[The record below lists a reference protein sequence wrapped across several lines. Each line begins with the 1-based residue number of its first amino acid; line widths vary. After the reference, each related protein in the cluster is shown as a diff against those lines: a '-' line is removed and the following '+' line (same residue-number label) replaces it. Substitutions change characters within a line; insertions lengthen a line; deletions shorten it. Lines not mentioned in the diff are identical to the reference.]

1 MFKNKSISLF
11 ALLALVM
18 LGAFPLT
25 TFAAKNADAVR
36 VTLDFGQT
44 AFASDESVPVN
55 VSIRNEGKTAV
66 RILRWLTPIDGVKD
80 DLFAVTIDGRRV
92 EYIGA
97 DYKRAAPT
105 DKDYV
110 TLEAGATLETTID
123 LAGYYDLSQTGFYQV
138 SYEAKSIDGYP
149 TEIMPRAGAEENQAL
164 RSETAQAWI
173 SGRET
178 LVPFEPMMDAVS
190 GSTSFTGCS
199 TSRQSSLVT
208 ARNNA
213 STYSANS
220 YNYLA
225 AGTVGARY
233 TTWFGSYTSSRY
245 STVRSHYS
253 NIRNAM
259 DTASVRFN
267 CTCTDSAY
275 AYVYPTQP
283 YTIYLCNAFW
293 NAPSTGTD
301 SKAGTL
307 VHEMSHF
314 NVVAGTDDWAYGQ
327 SAAKSLA
334 RSNPTRAVDNADS
347 HEYFAENT
355 PAQQ

>member
-1 MFKNKSISLF
+1 MQVFKKNFIVLF
-11 ALLALVM
+11 ALAFL
-18 LGAFPLT
+18 LGASFVSSVV
-25 TFAAKNADAVR
+25 AKTNDAVK
-36 VTLDFGQT
+36 VSLNFEKNVYGYE
-44 AFASDESVPVN
+44 ESVPVN
-55 VSIRNEGKTAV
+55 VSITNQSKAGVK
-66 RILRWLTPIDGVKD
+66 ILRWLTPFDGVKE
-80 DLFAVTIDGRRV
+80 DLFVVTLDGKPV

-97 DYKRAAPT
+97 HYKRAAPT
-105 DKDYV
+105 EKDYI
-110 TLEAGATLETTID
+110 TIRPGETFEATVD
-123 LAGYYDLSQTGFYQV
+123 LAGYYDLSKTGFYQV
-138 SYEAKSIDGYP
+138 NYEVEAANIFSYQNNLLDQ
-149 TEIMPRAGAEENQAL
+149 TEEL
-164 RSETAQAWI
+164 RSSVAQAYI
-173 SGRET
+173 EAHEAAPI
-178 LVPFEPMMDAVS
+178 LDMPDAVS
-190 GSTSFTGCS
+190 GSTTFTGCS

-213 STYSANS
+213 STYALNS
-220 YNYLA
+220 FNYLN
-225 AGTVGARY
+225 AGTRGARY
-233 TTWFGSYTSSRY
+233 TTWFGTYTSSRY
-245 STVRSHYS
+245 STVRSHFS
-253 NIRNAM
+253 NIRSAM

-293 NAPSTGTD
+293 SAPSTGTD

-327 SAAKSLA
+327 TAAKNLA
-334 RSNPTRAVDNADS
+334 RSNPARAVDNADS

>member
-1 MFKNKSISLF
+1 MFRKNIIF
-11 ALLALVM
+11 LLALAMM
-18 LGAFPLT
+18 LGLT
-25 TFAAKNADAVR
+25 GSVLAARGSVEVRITAAKEALSPEDGV
-36 VTLDFGQT
+36 L
-44 AFASDESVPVN
+44 VN
-55 VSIRNEGKTAV
+55 VAITNPTKSAIK
-66 RILRWLTPIDGVKD
+66 ILRWHTPFDGVKE
-80 DLFAVTIDGRRV
+80 DLFAVTVNGKPA

-97 DYKRAAPT
+97 EYKRAAPT
-105 DKDYV
+105 EKDYI
-110 TLEAGATLETTID
+110 TLNPGQLMETVVD
-123 LAGYYDLSQTGFYQV
+123 LAGFYDFSESGYYQISYKTEGQNIFSRETNILTGADSLASNDVQIWV
-138 SYEAKSIDGYP
+138 
-149 TEIMPRAGAEENQAL
+149 
-164 RSETAQAWI
+164 

-178 LVPFEPMMDAVS
+178 KAPDYEPVDNVA

-199 TSRQSSLVT
+199 TSRQSSLLT

-213 STYSANS
+213 YTYSNNS
-220 YNYLA
+220 YGYLS
-225 AGTVGARY
+225 AGTVGSRY
-233 TTWFGSYTSSRY
+233 TTWFGTYSSSRY

-253 NIRNAM
+253 SITSAM
-259 DTASVRFN
+259 NNASVRFN

-293 NAPSTGTD
+293 SAPSTGTD

-355 PAQQ
+355 PSLP

>member
-1 MFKNKSISLF
+1 MLKNKSIFFF
-11 ALLALVM
+11 ALALL
-18 LGAFPLT
+18 LGVFTLNS
-25 TFAAKNADAVR
+25 FAAKTLSAVKI
-36 VTLDFGQT
+36 TLNFEKT
-44 AFASDESVPVN
+44 AFAADESVPVV
-55 VSIRNEGKTAV
+55 VSIRNEGKAAARV
-66 RILRWLTPIDGVKD
+66 LRWLTPLDGVTD
-80 DLFAVTIDGRRV
+80 DLFAVTIDGKPI

-105 DKDYV
+105 DKDYI
-110 TLEAGATLETTID
+110 TLQPGETYETTVD

-138 SYEAKSIDGYP
+138 SYRAESVTGYP
-149 TEIMPRAGAEENQAL
+149 SQPVIAADESESL
-164 RSETAQAWI
+164 RSEIVQAWI
-173 SGRET
+173 SGRDTKIPE
-178 LVPFEPMMDAVS
+178 EYSMDAVS
-190 GSTSFTGCS
+190 GSTSYTGCS
-199 TSRQSSLVT
+199 TSRQSSLLT

-253 NIRNAM
+253 SIRNAM

-314 NVVAGTDDWAYGQ
+314 NVIAATDDWAYGQ
-327 SAAKSLA
+327 SAAKNLA
-334 RSNPTRAVDNADS
+334 RTNPTRAVDNADS